1 MDSDASGLV
10 ERAREGDAAAFTRL
24 VEPHRREIQLH
35 CYRILGSV
43 QDAEDALQE
52 AMLSAWQGLG
62 GFEGRSSVRTWLYRV
77 ATNRC
82 LDALRSRS
90 RRPPEGPM
98 TIRGVEPP
106 EPSGRSE
113 IFWLQPYP
121 DVLLDEVSDPA
132 PGPEATVE
140 SREATSLAFVA
151 ALQLLPPRQRAV
163 LILRDVLG
171 YRAREVASMLDGTE
185 ESVTSALKRARA
197 TLEASLPEPGSRPAT
212 PAANSPEEARLVER
226 FVEAFSAGDVESL
239 VSLLTDD
246 ARIAMPP
253 MPFEYY
259 GREAA
264 RRFFAVTSVGGPR
277 RLSFVHTRA
286 NGQPALA
293 AYTPDPTSGVWHSVG
308 ILTLTLSGDLI
319 DSIVHFEPGV
329 LASFGLPRT
338 LADAPGT

>member
-1 MDSDASGLV
+1 MDEALI
-10 ERAREGDAAAFTRL
+10 ERARGGDQDAFAEL
-24 VEPHRREIQLH
+24 VEPHRRELQVH

-52 AMLSAWQGLG
+52 TLLSAWQGFG

-82 LDALRSRS
+82 LDALRSQGRK
-90 RRPPEGPM
+90 PPEVPM
-98 TIRGVEPP
+98 TVRGVEPP
-106 EPSGRSE
+106 EPSRLSE
-113 IFWLQPYP
+113 VFWLQPYP
-121 DVLLDEVSDPA
+121 DVLLDELTDPA
-132 PGPEATVE
+132 PGPEASME

-171 YRAREVASMLDGTE
+171 YRAREVATMLDATE

-197 TLEASLPEPGSRPAT
+197 TLAGELDHRSAHAAA
-212 PAANSPEEARLVER
+212 PAANSPEEVALVER
-226 FVEAFSAGDVESL
+226 FVEAFTVSDVEGL
-239 VSLLTDD
+239 VGLLTDD
-246 ARIAMPP
+246 AWISMPP
-253 MPFEYY
+253 LPFQYQ

-264 RRFFAVTSVGGPR
+264 RRFFTITHVAGGR
-277 RLSFVHTRA
+277 EMRFVHTRA

-293 AYTPDPTSGVWHSVG
+293 TYTWDEAAEVWRSPG
-308 ILTLTLSGDLI
+308 ILVLTLCGDLLSDI
-319 DSIVHFEPGV
+319 THFPPEV

-338 LADAPGT
+338 LPADV